1 MRWAP
6 RQRQERGRPAVSDK
20 TNNTLVAKDPR
31 STWNKFMS
39 LNGAAVFIA
48 MIAALIL
55 FEIYGQVTRGGN
67 GLTFITV
74 SNLMGIL
81 RQQVYIGLIAF
92 GLTLVMITG
101 NIDLSVGN
109 MLTFTC
115 CVAGSFMLGTNNGI
129 LSIVGTLA
137 VGALCG
143 LLNGILVSYVKL
155 NAFITTLGTSSI
167 FSALAQ
173 MMSSGKVL
181 VIPADSD
188 PVFSVLGNVS
198 FGPISILIVWFI
210 LVALVLGFIL
220 SRTVFGQ
227 QLYTIGANPTAARFS
242 GIRSKRNTM
251 IAYVITGLCVGLAG
265 ALTMSNVKSANPQA
279 ASGKEM
285 EVILCVVLGGMSI
298 NGGKGSVWGTIVGV
312 LFYGVLSA
320 GFTSMNLSEGQKWVI
335 MGIIMVVVL
344 SLDALKGKGVKLW
357 KKK

>member
-1 MRWAP
+1 MSEKP
-6 RQRQERGRPAVSDK
+6 
-20 TNNTLVAKDPR
+20 NNTLVAKDPR
-31 STWNKFMS
+31 SLWTKFMS
-39 LNGAAVFIA
+39 LNGSAVFLA

-67 GLTFITV
+67 GLTFITGD
-74 SNLMGIL
+74 NLMSIL
-81 RQQVYIGLIAF
+81 RAQVYIGLIAF

-115 CVAGSFMLGTNNGI
+115 CVAGTFMLRTNNGI
-129 LSIVGTLA
+129 LSIVGTIV

-143 LLNGILVSYVKL
+143 LLNGVLVSYVKL

-167 FSALAQ
+167 FVALAA
-173 MMSSGKVL
+173 MMSSGTVL
-181 VIPADSD
+181 VIPADAD
-188 PVFSVLGNVS
+188 PVFSLLGNVS
-198 FGPISILIVWFI
+198 FGPISILIVWFV
-210 LVALVLGFIL
+210 LVAVVLGFIL

-242 GIRSKRNTM
+242 GIRFKRNTM

-298 NGGKGSVWGTIVGV
+298 TGGKGSVWGTIIGV
-312 LFYGVLSA
+312 MFYGVLKA
-320 GFTSMNLSEGQKWVI
+320 GFTSMDMSEYMMWVI
-335 MGIIMVVVL
+335 MGIIMVFVL

-357 KKK
+357 KRK